1 MSAER
6 SSAAQLLKSFTPLD
20 RLKRENLAA
29 LAKKVT
35 LQRFPPGQTLFSE
48 GELDGRTMWL
58 VSGAIEI
65 LEGGRTVDTV
75 RAGTDPAR
83 RALCPSS
90 PRSSTARALEP
101 VRCLSVDSELL
112 DLVLTW
118 DQTGVY
124 EVSELCA
131 QAAGSADDWMTTLLQ
146 SEAFRRIPP
155 ANLQAIFTHLER
167 MPVTTGETVIRQ
179 GEEGDYFYVIING
192 KAQVTR
198 ETPLNRA
205 GLKLAELGTGDTFG
219 EDALIAE
226 TQRNATVRMLTDGV
240 LMRLGKRH
248 FRELMNDP
256 LLQWVGWER
265 AREIVARGGRW
276 LDARLPAECQV
287 HAIEGSINIPLY
299 FIRMKLGLL
308 DRRTPYVVYCD
319 TGRRS
324 SAAAYILIERGF
336 EAYVLEGGLN
346 QNITAL
352 RRSA

>member
-6 SSAAQLLKSFTPLD
+6 SSAIQLLKSFAPLD

-35 LQRFPPGQTLFSE
+35 VLRFSAGQTLFSE
-48 GELDGRTMWL
+48 GDLDARTLWL
-58 VSGAIEI
+58 VSGAVEI
-65 LEGGRTVDTV
+65 LEGGRTVRSV
-75 RAGTDPAR
+75 RAGTDEAHA
-83 RALCPSS
+83 ALCPAS

-101 VRCLSVDSELL
+101 VRCLSIDSELL

-124 EVSELCA
+124 EVCELCA
-131 QAAGSADDWMTTLLQ
+131 ETAGGAGDWMTTLLQ

-308 DRRTPYVVYCD
+308 DRRTSYVVYCD

>member
-1 MSAER
+1 MSVER
-6 SSAAQLLKSFTPLD
+6 SSGVQLLKSFAPLD

-29 LAKKVT
+29 LAKKVSV
-35 LQRFPPGQTLFSE
+35 QRFPPGHTLFSE
-48 GELDGRTMWL
+48 GDLDGRTIWL
-58 VSGAIEI
+58 VSGAVEI
-65 LEGGRTVDTV
+65 LEGGRTVGSV
-75 RAGTDPAR
+75 RAGTEPAR
-83 RALCPSS
+83 QVLCPAS
-90 PRSSTARALEP
+90 PRSSTVRALEP

-131 QAAGSADDWMTTLLQ
+131 EAAGGADDWMTTLLQ
-146 SEAFRRIPP
+146 SEIFRRIPP
-155 ANLQAIFTHLER
+155 ANLQAIFTRLER
-167 MPVTTGETVIRQ
+167 VPVKAGDTVIRQ
-179 GEEGDYFYVIING
+179 GDEGDYFYMIISG

-205 GLKLAELGTGDTFG
+205 GLKLAELTVGDTFG

-226 TQRNATVRMLTDGV
+226 TQRNATVRMLTDGA
-240 LMRLGKRH
+240 LMRLAKQH
-248 FRELMNDP
+248 FRELMNEP

-265 AREIVARGGRW
+265 AREIVANGGRW
-276 LDARLPAECQV
+276 LDTRLPAECQA
-287 HAIEGSINIPLY
+287 HSIEGSINIPLY

-308 DRRTPYVVYCD
+308 DPKTPYVVYCD
-319 TGRRS
+319 SGRRS

-336 EAYVLEGGLN
+336 DAYVLEGGLN
-346 QNITAL
+346 QNITAM